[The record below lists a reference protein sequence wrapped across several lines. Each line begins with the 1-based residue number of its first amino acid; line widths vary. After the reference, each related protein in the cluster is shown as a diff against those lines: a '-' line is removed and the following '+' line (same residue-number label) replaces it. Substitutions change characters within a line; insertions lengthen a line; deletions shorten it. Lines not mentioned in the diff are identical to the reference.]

1 MKIIKKIGNIF
12 LISVLL
18 SVTFFTLPMKGE
30 AKTLRQLKEEYQK
43 TLDQYNANK
52 NKEKLTQEQINTINN
67 NVALIQAN
75 IEKGQ
80 KDIIALT
87 AEIAALQEEMVE
99 KDKEIKK
106 ILNFLQISEG
116 ENAYLE
122 YAFGANTFTD
132 FIYRMAVTEQ
142 LSSYNDKLIKE
153 YNSLIEQNK
162 KKQEEIAAKEVQMK
176 QQQAD
181 LKVQLSKLESQM
193 GEIYEDYV
201 DLSASLEVQDA
212 IIKMYE
218 NDYKCSLDQDLTV
231 CANKALPSDTAFWRP
246 TSYGYM
252 SSKYGMRWHPTQR
265 EYKLHTGV
273 DIAVSTDTPVYAVA
287 AGTVVGLTIKYYC
300 GGNMIFIIHRVNG
313 QYYTSVYMHLHIINV
328 SVGDIVTKDTVIG
341 YSGGDPRV
349 TTWDSCST
357 GGHVHL
363 SMLYGR
369 VGTDYLAW
377 SSGFYSNL
385 IDPRQVVNLP
395 DIKGSFSNRTTKY

>member
-87 AEIAALQEEMVE
+87 AEIAAIQEKMVE

-181 LKVQLSKLESQM
+181 LIVQLSKLESQM

-252 SSKYGMRWHPTQR
+252 SSNYGMRWHPIITSYGYMSSNYGMRWHPTQKK
-265 EYKLHTGV
+265 YKLHTGV

-328 SVGDIVTKDTVIG
+328 SVG
-341 YSGGDPRV
+341 
-349 TTWDSCST
+349 
-357 GGHVHL
+357 
-363 SMLYGR
+363 
-369 VGTDYLAW
+369 
-377 SSGFYSNL
+377 
-385 IDPRQVVNLP
+385 
-395 DIKGSFSNRTTKY
+395 